1 MTDIVHHDPPPV
13 RLRDGYRFDRYAR
26 KEYLD
31 YLRAGYGRRAAA
43 ERVGI
48 SQAQVR
54 KTIQLNA
61 EFAEAVRDAEG
72 SADDVVQNSLYQKAV
87 GHEAVDREGNV
98 YHVPGNVEAQKFWLA
113 NRRTSEWQVGV
124 ARGNTYQIGDVGDV
138 DDDVVHQTLD
148 ALRVTGHAVISQLL
162 DKARRLEEV
171 EADQQLDD
179 DVIDAE
185 SEEVTTSIPPVPDT
199 VNDPW
204 QGE

>member
-1 MTDIVHHDPPPV
+1 MTDLVPHEAPPV
-13 RLRDGYRFDRYAR
+13 VLRDGYRFDRYAR

-31 YLRAGYGRRAAA
+31 LLRAGYGRRAAA

-48 SQAQVR
+48 SNRQVR

-72 SADDVVQNSLYQKAV
+72 HADDVVQNSLYQKAV
-87 GHEAVDREGNV
+87 GHTAVDREGNA
-98 YHVPGNVEAQKFWLA
+98 YEVPGSVEAQKFWLA
-113 NRRTSEWQVGV
+113 NRRTEEWQVGV
-124 ARGNTYQIGDVGDV
+124 ARGTTYVIGDGDV
-138 DDDVVHQTLD
+138 EETVQSVDE
-148 ALRVTGHAVISQLL
+148 LRMRGGEVIRQLL
-162 DKARRLEEV
+162 DRVKQMEDLQAEQIDE
-171 EADQQLDD
+171 

-185 SEEVTTSIPPVPDT
+185 SEEVTASIPPVPDT